1 MIRKNAAPSRPDT
14 DSTGNPSRAQAGHGF
29 PTFVA
34 GALRPAFI
42 WEHPDLATVTSQ
54 SSSATID
61 QFGRYVMPNYRRY
74 PVCLVRGEG
83 SWVWDAEGNRYLDF
97 FPGWGCSLLGHCP
110 PRVVEAVREQVGQL
124 IHLPNTWY
132 IEAQG
137 AFAQALSERSFHG
150 QCFFCNSGT
159 EANEAAIK
167 LARVYGSASGR
178 YKIVTAE
185 GGFHGRTYAALT
197 ATAQPKY
204 HAGFEPMV
212 PGFVYIPFDDLDAVA
227 RVLDAE
233 TAAVMVEPIQG
244 EGGINIPSAG
254 YLPGLRK
261 LCDER
266 GVLLILDEVQT
277 GMGRT
282 GEWFAF
288 QHTPIVPDVLT
299 CAKALAGGV
308 AAGVMM
314 ASAAVASAF
323 RPGMHASTFGGNP
336 LACRAGL
343 ATVETIEQDGLL
355 HRAKSIGARF
365 QGHFESIR
373 AERPELVRAVRILGT
388 MIGLELSTDA
398 AGVVSS
404 CLERRLL
411 INATHGHVVRLLPAL
426 TISDE
431 QIDEGCG
438 VLADVLRHTAAN

>member
-1 MIRKNAAPSRPDT
+1 MAPID
-14 DSTGNPSRAQAGHGF
+14 Q
-29 PTFVA
+29 
-34 GALRPAFI
+34 
-42 WEHPDLATVTSQ
+42 Q
-54 SSSATID
+54 SSAATIE
-61 QFGRYVMPNYRRY
+61 QFDRYVIPNYRRY

-83 SWVWDAEGNRYLDF
+83 SWIWDAEGQRYLDF
-97 FPGWGCSLLGHCP
+97 FPGWGCNLIGHCP

-124 IHLPNTWY
+124 IHVPNTWY

-150 QCFFCNSGT
+150 QAFFCNSGA

-167 LARVYGSASGR
+167 LARVHGKSSGR

-212 PGFVYIPFDDLDAVA
+212 PGFEYVPYNDLNALA
-227 RVLDAE
+227 RVLDKE
-233 TAAVMVEPIQG
+233 TAAVMIEPIQG
-244 EGGINIPSAG
+244 EGGINIPSPDF
-254 YLPGLRK
+254 LPGLRK

-266 GVLLILDEVQT
+266 GALLILDEVQT

-282 GEWFAF
+282 GEWFAY
-288 QHTPIVPDVLT
+288 QHSTIRPDILT

-308 AAGVMM
+308 AAGVMLATTDL
-314 ASAAVASAF
+314 ASEF
-323 RPGMHASTFGGNP
+323 KPGMHASTFGGNP
-336 LACRAGL
+336 IACRAGL

-355 HRAKSIGARF
+355 ERGRAIGERFRSHFQAIAR
-365 QGHFESIR
+365 
-373 AERPELVRAVRILGT
+373 ERPELVREIRVLGT
-388 MIGLELSTDA
+388 MIGLDLTVDA
-398 AGVVSS
+398 SSVVAE
-404 CLERRLL
+404 CLNRRLL

-426 TISDE
+426 TIRDE

-438 VLADVLRHTAAN
+438 VLADVLRQTAAA